1 MTTKD
6 AAELLTLIA
15 EHAQALRERGVRR
28 VDLGGVAFT
37 LAGPEPEVAADTAA
51 PAAEDELAVDPLH
64 DPWTHGR
71 PAPGAPQRLPKRVRT
86 PLVGPDQ

>member
-6 AAELLTLIA
+6 ANEMLTLIA

-28 VDLGGVAFT
+28 VELGGVAFT
-37 LAGPEPEVAADTAA
+37 LAGPEP
-51 PAAEDELAVDPLH
+51 AAEDAAPKADDEPAVDALH

-71 PAPGAPQRLPKRVRT
+71 PEPGAPARMPKRVRT
-86 PLVGPDQ
+86 PLMVPE